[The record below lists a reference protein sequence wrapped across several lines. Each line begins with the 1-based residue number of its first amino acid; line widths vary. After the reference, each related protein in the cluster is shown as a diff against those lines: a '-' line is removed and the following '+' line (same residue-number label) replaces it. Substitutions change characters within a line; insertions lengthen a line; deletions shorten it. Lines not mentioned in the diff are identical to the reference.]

1 MLSFGIGATFTLFII
16 NYTATIINV
25 LFAFTAFTPSQ
36 FTSNSLI
43 VVNQEEE
50 KEYISLFKEQA
61 VVEDFKLAKEV
72 YQADE
77 SESDMTESIL
87 VFRMT
92 ELIHHFMSRKDTKDG
107 FTFRSCACLSTATG
121 DGKQDFSM
129 VAIHSIILS
138 DRHWLIFRDRAGH
151 TN

>member
-50 KEYISLFKEQA
+50 KEEFNKPLILHLTLILA
-61 VVEDFKLAKEV
+61 VIDPKIIYLNNTMKLK
-72 YQADE
+72 
-77 SESDMTESIL
+77 
-87 VFRMT
+87 F
-92 ELIHHFMSRKDTKDG
+92 
-107 FTFRSCACLSTATG
+107 
-121 DGKQDFSM
+121 
-129 VAIHSIILS
+129 
-138 DRHWLIFRDRAGH
+138 
-151 TN
+151 